1 MITVLAINGS
11 PRMSRSRTALLLSW
25 FLRGMETEGAQVR
38 TVYASALK
46 AKPCDCGEMRCWF
59 RHPGDCYWDD
69 LPEFYDAVRKAEI
82 LVLASPVYV
91 PLPGAFQELLNR
103 LTPLM
108 EPAIVTRHDRTRARF
123 REDVAV
129 RKIVAVST
137 GGWWEKE
144 NFDSFVRIV
153 REVADSVSV
162 EFAGAILRPHV
173 DAMWRQG
180 EITDAGEAVLR
191 AAESAGRE
199 LVRRGSLDGSVLD
212 AVCRPLVSRATYNRW
227 FSQSVA
233 AALTDSA
240 E

>member
-1 MITVLAINGS
+1 MTTVLAINGS
-11 PRMSRSRTALLLSW
+11 PRMSRGRTALLLGS
-25 FLRGMETEGAQVR
+25 FLRGMEAEGARVE
-38 TVYASALK
+38 TVYASVLK

-59 RHPGDCYWDD
+59 KHPGECYWED
-69 LPEFYDAVRKAEI
+69 LPEFYDAVRGAEI
-82 LVLASPVYV
+82 LVLASPMYV

-108 EPAIVTRHDRTRARF
+108 EPVIVTRHDRTRARF
-123 REDVAV
+123 RESVAV
-129 RKIVAVST
+129 RRIVAVST

-144 NFDSFVRIV
+144 NLDTFVRIV
-153 REVADSVSV
+153 REVAENASV
-162 EFAGAILRPHV
+162 EFVGAILRPHV

-180 EITDAGEAVLR
+180 EMTDAGEAVLR

-199 LVRRGSLDGSVLD
+199 LIRRGALAGSVLE
-212 AVCRPLVSRATYNRW
+212 AVSRPLVSRATYNRW

-240 E
+240 D